1 MNQKISQTF
10 AAFKYPN
17 YRFWFGGQVV
27 SIIGTWMQATAQGFL
42 IYEITQS
49 TVFLGLV
56 GFASGLPTWLFTLY
70 GGVIA
75 DRIPRRKLL
84 IITQS
89 FMMVLAFV
97 LAFLVFTDL
106 VQPWHIILLAFLLGT
121 ANAFDAPA
129 RQAFVVEMVGR
140 DVLTNAIA
148 LNSTIFNIGT
158 VIGPAIG
165 GLIYS
170 WLGPAWCF
178 IINGISFIAVITAL
192 AVMRLD
198 PISKI
203 IKKGKSTLHNLLV
216 GVRYV
221 LGNSNILTLEIV
233 VAAVSIF
240 GFGMMTLI
248 PAWASS
254 VLHGDVRTNGWLLSA
269 RGVGSLVGAL
279 MIAYLGSRNIRGK
292 IWAVGTLLMPI
303 GLIIFG
309 TIRNLPVSL
318 LMLVLVGWSFM
329 SVLNTTNA
337 MIQSWVPDELRG
349 RVMSVHILIFMGS
362 APIGSLLAGTLAE
375 KFGEP
380 TTVLINAGVLLVI
393 TWLVL
398 FLRPGMRK
406 LG

>member
-1 MNQKISQTF
+1 
-10 AAFKYPN
+10 
-17 YRFWFGGQVV
+17 
-27 SIIGTWMQATAQGFL
+27 MQATAQGFL

-240 GFGMMTLI
+240 GFGMMTLM

>member
-1 MNQKISQTF
+1 
-10 AAFKYPN
+10 
-17 YRFWFGGQVV
+17 
-27 SIIGTWMQATAQGFL
+27 MQATAQGFL

-84 IITQS
+84 IITQL

-178 IINGISFIAVITAL
+178 TVNGISFIAVITAL
-192 AVMRLD
+192 AMMRLD

-203 IKKGKSTLHNLLV
+203 VKKEKSTLRNLLV

-221 LGNSNILTLEIV
+221 VGNSNILTLEIV

-292 IWAVGTLLMPI
+292 IWAIGTLLMPV

-309 TIRNLPVSL
+309 TIKNLPVSL
-318 LMLVLVGWSFM
+318 IMLVIVGWSFM

-337 MIQSWVPDELRG
+337 MIQSWVPDDLRG

>member
-1 MNQKISQTF
+1 MNRQLDQTF
-10 AAFKYPN
+10 AALKYPN
-17 YRFWFGGQVV
+17 YRLWFGGQVV

-42 IYEITQS
+42 IYELTQS
-49 TVFLGLV
+49 AVFLGLV

-84 IITQS
+84 IITQL

-178 IINGISFIAVITAL
+178 TVNGISFVAVITAL
-192 AVMRLD
+192 ALMRLD
-198 PISKI
+198 PIFKI
-203 IKKGKSTLHNLLV
+203 IKKGKSTLRDILV

-240 GFGMMTLI
+240 GFGMMTLM

-292 IWAVGTLLMPI
+292 IWAVGTLLMPV

-309 TIRNLPVSL
+309 TIKNLPVSL
-318 LMLVLVGWSFM
+318 IMLVIVGWSFM

-349 RVMSVHILIFMGS
+349 RVMSVHVLIFMGS

-380 TTVLINAGVLLVI
+380 MTVLINAGVLLVI

-398 FLRPGMRK
+398 FLRPGMRQ
-406 LG
+406 LS

>member
-10 AAFKYPN
+10 TALKYPN
-17 YRFWFGGQVV
+17 YRLWFGGQVV

-42 IYEITQS
+42 IYELTQS
-49 TVFLGLV
+49 TVFLGLGRFCFRV
-56 GFASGLPTWLFTLY
+56 TNLVIHPVW
-70 GGVIA
+70 GVIA

-178 IINGISFIAVITAL
+178 TVNGISFIAVITAL
-192 AVMRLD
+192 AMMRLD

-203 IKKGKSTLHNLLV
+203 IKKGKSTLRDLLV

-240 GFGMMTLI
+240 GFGMMTLM

-269 RGVGSLVGAL
+269 RGVGSLIGAL

-318 LMLVLVGWSFM
+318 SMLVLVGWSFM

-349 RVMSVHILIFMGS
+349 RVMSVHVLIFMGS
-362 APIGSLLAGTLAE
+362 SPIGSLLAGTLAE

-393 TWLVL
+393 TWLVI
-398 FLRPGMRK
+398 FLRPKMRK
-406 LG
+406 LS